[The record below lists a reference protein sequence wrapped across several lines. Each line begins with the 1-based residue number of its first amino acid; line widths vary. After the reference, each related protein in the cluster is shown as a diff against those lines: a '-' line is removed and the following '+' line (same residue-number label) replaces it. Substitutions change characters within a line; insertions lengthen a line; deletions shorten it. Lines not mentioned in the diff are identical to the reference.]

1 MSPTAL
7 SIIIYIKIISKINI
21 MKMQAVYD
29 IIGYYKRGEQGVFWR
44 MAVVMLYKASAVEM
58 ETRAG
63 MDGVL
68 MDLRMDE
75 ALGKRYKSKAQK
87 IRVMSE
93 SWVGGNMFCPCCGNP
108 HIFELK
114 NNEPVADMKCDNCG
128 GIFELKSKEGRV
140 GKKINDGAYAAMIE
154 RITSATNPELFV
166 MQYASDY
173 TVTDLILVP
182 KFFFIPQVIEK
193 RKPLAP
199 TARRAGWTG
208 CNILYDEIP
217 QQGKISIIKNGL
229 MKSRSEVVEDYARI
243 KKLETSNMNVRSWLF
258 DVLNCVNRIENNEFC
273 LQEVYAY
280 IEVLQAKHTNN
291 HHVEAKIRQQLQFLR
306 DKGFIEFLG
315 GGHYK
320 KRF

>member
-1 MSPTAL
+1 
-7 SIIIYIKIISKINI
+7 
-21 MKMQAVYD
+21 
-29 IIGYYKRGEQGVFWR
+29 
-44 MAVVMLYKASAVEM
+44 MLHKASAVKRILEREWM
-58 ETRAG
+58 G
-63 MDGVL
+63 FL
-68 MDLRMDE
+68 MDLQMNA
-75 ALGKRYKSKAQK
+75 ALGKGYRSKAQK

-114 NNEPVADMKCDNCG
+114 NNEPVADMKCDHCG
-128 GIFELKSKEGRV
+128 GIFELKSKEGHV
-140 GKKINDGAYAAMIE
+140 GKKINDGAYATMIE

-166 MQYASDY
+166 MQYSADY

-182 KFFFIPQVIEK
+182 KFFFVPQIIEK

-208 CNILYDEIP
+208 CNILYAEIP
-217 QQGKISIIKNGL
+217 QQGKISVIKNGI
-229 MKSRSEVVEDYARI
+229 MKSQREVVENYARI
-243 KKLETSNMNVRSWLF
+243 KKLETANMNVRSWLF
-258 DVLNCVNRIENNEFC
+258 DVLNCVNRIGSNEFC

-280 IEVLQAKHTNN
+280 IEILQKRHINN
-291 HHVEAKIRQQLQFLR
+291 HNVEAKIRQQLQFLR